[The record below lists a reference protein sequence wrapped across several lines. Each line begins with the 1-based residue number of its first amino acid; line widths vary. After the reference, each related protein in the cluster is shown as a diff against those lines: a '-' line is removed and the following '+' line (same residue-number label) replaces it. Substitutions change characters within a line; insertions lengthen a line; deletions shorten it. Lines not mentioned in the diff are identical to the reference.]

1 MNFTIAHRMR
11 PFSHKMGSI
20 FLLPN
25 SHFKVEIFPTLLRF
39 TNLETRM
46 DPVEIRLFL
55 RGPVHAFTAT
65 LDLERGSIR
74 VFGMALD
81 GYVRYR
87 LSYKASALML
97 FCEKTPSVLQLQHGL
112 TSVQLKPK
120 QTLTIPMPFCLK
132 EPQGLQERFHFG
144 VHKAQDWELM
154 KRRFDAQEIFPFWL
168 ALAQWVPSIPYQDYD
183 QGMFALINKC
193 QDAIETKQ
201 KMRVINHFKNVFL
214 AAFEGIFVP
223 RLFDSDHQGIVD
235 HLEDKTLPITA
246 LLLQSAKLLRTL
258 FFVEQ
263 ENLLSLLPCVPPE
276 LHCGRVIQLQTT
288 KLDRI
293 DMEWSKKRLRRVF
306 IMQTGTV
313 SPITCQLPKEISS
326 CRLRVHRK
334 DKGQKL
340 QVTKEGILLIPLLA
354 HAKAWLDCFEK

>member
-39 TNLETRM
+39 TDLENRM
-46 DPVEIRLFL
+46 DPLEIHLLL
-55 RGPVHAFTAT
+55 RGPVQAFTAE
-65 LDLERGSIR
+65 LDLERGFICI
-74 VFGMALD
+74 FGMTLD

-87 LSYKASALML
+87 LSYKASELLL
-97 FCEKTPSVLQLQHGL
+97 FCEKTPSVLQLQHGS

-120 QTLTIPMPFCLK
+120 QTLSIPMPFCLK

-168 ALAQWVPSIPYQDYD
+168 ALTQWVPFIPHQDHD
-183 QGMFALINKC
+183 QGMFSLINKC
-193 QDAIETKQ
+193 QAAIETKE
-201 KMRVINHFKNVFL
+201 KMQVISHFKNMFL
-214 AAFEGIFVP
+214 AAFEGMFVP

-235 HLEDKTLPITA
+235 HLEDKTFPTTA
-246 LLLQSAKLLRTL
+246 LLLQSAKLLKTL

-263 ENLLSLLPCVPPE
+263 ENLFSLLPCLPPE

-293 DMEWSKKRLRRVF
+293 DIEWSKKRLRRVF
-306 IMQTGTV
+306 MQTGIVRPVTY
-313 SPITCQLPKEISS
+313 QLPKEISS
-326 CRLRVHRK
+326 CRLRVHKK

-340 QVTKEGILLIPLLA
+340 QVTKEGILLIPPLA
-354 HAKAWLDCFEK
+354 HSKAWLDCFEK